1 MDDIFITMVK
11 IILRLYINDILEIQ
25 NRQILKIIQAQ
36 IAQANI
42 ILILTWQTV

>member
-1 MDDIFITMVK
+1 MDDIFITMVN

-25 NRQILKIIQAQ
+25 NRQILKIVQAQ

-42 ILILTWQTV
+42 ILILIWQTV